1 MNKVI
6 LVGTLSHDP
15 ELRHTAAGVP
25 YCAFTL
31 ACAKPVRRG
40 EETAACDHVP
50 CRVYGR
56 EAEALARGAVSGQQV
71 VVEGRIAVTSREIDG
86 QRHWFTRVNAQRVER
101 DTSPQ
106 NGALLWLD
114 EVPFDV

>member
-6 LVGTLSHDP
+6 LVGSLSKDP

-31 ACAKPVRRG
+31 DCAKPARRG
-40 EETAACDHVP
+40 EEAAACDHVP
-50 CRVYGR
+50 CQVWGKQ
-56 EAEALARGAVSGQQV
+56 AEDMARGVTGGQQII
-71 VVEGRIAVTSREIDG
+71 VEGRIAVTSREING
-86 QRHWFTRVNAQRVER
+86 QRHWFTRVNAQRVEYH
-101 DTSPQ
+101 TNPH

-114 EVPFDV
+114 DVPFDL